1 MSKFIISSLH
11 RSIHDAFED
20 CFRKTKQEL
29 PVNPMMLLRTDG
41 CSEDIEAVIEGGG
54 GERVTAA
61 ALVVVLLFFYLCP
74 LSLPPSRIQW

>member
-1 MSKFIISSLH
+1 
-11 RSIHDAFED
+11 
-20 CFRKTKQEL
+20 
-29 PVNPMMLLRTDG
+29 MMLLRTDG